1 MSHDFNLSGQVAI
14 VTGSTSGI
22 GLALAQGLAEQGVR
36 VVLNGLGQ
44 ADAIEQVRAGLEAAT
59 GTAIAYH
66 SADMTQPD
74 QIADLV
80 AFAHQRF
87 GRLDILINNAGIQHV
102 SPIED
107 FPTDKWD
114 QIIAIN
120 LTSAF
125 HAIRAA
131 IRKACAGS
139 RATKGMVGA

>member
-44 ADAIEQVRAGLEAAT
+44 VDAIEQVRAGLEAAT
-59 GTAIAYH
+59 GTPIAYH

-80 AFAHQRF
+80 AFAQHLAGHARQR
-87 GRLDILINNAGIQHV
+87 ILCEVGVQHGVGDQVADLVGV
-102 SPIED
+102 S
-107 FPTDKWD
+107 
-114 QIIAIN
+114 
-120 LTSAF
+120 LG
-125 HAIRAA
+125 HGL
-131 IRKACAGS
+131 GS
-139 RATKGMVGA
+139 E